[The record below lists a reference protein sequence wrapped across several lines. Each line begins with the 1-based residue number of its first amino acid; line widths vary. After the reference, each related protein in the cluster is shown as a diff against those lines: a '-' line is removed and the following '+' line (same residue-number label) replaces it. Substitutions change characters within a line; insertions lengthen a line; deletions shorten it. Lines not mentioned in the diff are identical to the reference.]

1 METNNLLFTSR
12 ISPSETDDNKRCYL
26 CLRLYLF
33 IIIFYKYPKS
43 QILRNETNYR
53 IIIPKFRIIF

>member
-33 IIIFYKYPKS
+33 IIFYKYPKS

-53 IIIPKFRIIF
+53 IIIPKFWRIF